1 MIVEVLGGPRDG
13 DLLELRD
20 NLVQVSIPEIIG
32 IPPLDVG
39 DGPQGLTMVERTLPI
54 KEMAYSRVG
63 CRVFGSDAEVPT
75 DWYEIAVETV
85 DGFLLKEFDPP
96 KHAVR
101 HDMFMGIQHDGPL
114 MMATVQVVY
123 IWKVAVW

>member
-1 MIVEVLGGPRDG
+1 MIVEVVGGPRDG

-20 NLVQVSIPEIIG
+20 DIVQVAFPEIIG
-32 IPPLDVG
+32 TPSMNVG

-63 CRVFGSDAEVPT
+63 AVVFTTNAE
-75 DWYEIAVETV
+75 DWYEATVEKT
-85 DGFLLKEFDPP
+85 DQALRDEFTPP
-96 KHAVR
+96 EHARRYDRPVS
-101 HDMFMGIQHDGPL
+101 IQHDGPL
-114 MMATVQVVY
+114 MVATVEVVY

>member
-32 IPPLDVG
+32 IPPLDVE
-39 DGPQGLTMVERTLPI
+39 DRPQGLTVVERTLPI
-54 KEMAYSRVG
+54 KEMAYARTG
-63 CRVFGSDAEVPT
+63 GMVFHVNYG
-75 DWYEIAVETV
+75 DWYRFTVEKT
-85 DGFLLKEFDPP
+85 DQALRDEFTPP
-96 KHAVR
+96 AHAQRYDRPVS
-101 HDMFMGIQHDGPL
+101 IQHDGPL
-114 MMATVQVVY
+114 MVATVEVVY